1 MKKVE
6 KSARKVYPTRLIE
19 GIGFSNSAMMGAKM
33 VNPRA
38 KKLQI
43 PIAVALLATGN
54 TVSLLK
60 EPWYAFYTMMFI
72 PILVKKPMYGMM
84 TAR

>member
-6 KSARKVYPTRLIE
+6 KNARKVYPTRLIE
-19 GIGFSNSAMMGAKM
+19 GIGFSNSATMGAKM

-60 EPWYAFYTMMFI
+60 EP
-72 PILVKKPMYGMM
+72 
-84 TAR
+84 